1 MTARRELADIQK
13 SHPDQVYLTLC
24 FDITPWTL
32 RLWKFCFLGLSGLF
46 LVVVFLGAF
55 FFFLGGGGLEGFFV
69 LWLWRF
75 FVFQNAVPAINLIFK
90 VSHKEHVHIYQDGIY
105 TIQLSSRNQ
114 IENTQKYNKH
124 CKHHFQGI
132 CLFLVYKQRHPIFL
146 FMSYKSS
153 WI

>member
-1 MTARRELADIQK
+1 MTSSTVLLIKEEQSEDSKK
-13 SHPDQVYLTLC
+13 SWLKRNTLL
-24 FDITPWTL
+24 PW
-32 RLWKFCFLGLSGLF
+32 
-46 LVVVFLGAF
+46 AF
-55 FFFLGGGGLEGFFV
+55 FGGGFFGGFLFFGGGGGFGGFFV